1 MKIESPAFTLD
12 DVKTFMN
19 TYLDRERNLLADRLQ
34 NASDRLAALAPLIKA
49 QTGNEGSWNAHELL
63 AHLAVLSKFYGVLVH
78 RISSGQLPNMNLL
91 EAVHVRDTV
100 GHQMS
105 QLEPA
110 DLVRMTLADHERTI
124 QTLRATDLHALGRTA
139 ELGDGI
145 TMTGEERGIEVDPVV
160 DLLAR
165 HHQGVARAQ
174 RPVGEE
180 DHATVVLP
188 DEPCRQPAFDDLRKD
203 RRHQTRGSH

>member
-12 DVKTFMN
+12 DVKGFMN

-34 NASDRLAALAPLIKA
+34 TASDRLGALAVRITA
-49 QTGNEGSWNAHELL
+49 TAGEESGWNAHELL

-78 RISSGQLPNMNLL
+78 RISSGQAPNMDLL
-91 EAVHVRDTV
+91 EAVHLRDTV

-110 DLVRMTLADHERTI
+110 DLLRMTIADHERTI
-124 QTLRATDLHALGRTA
+124 KTLRTTEPMALRKSA

-145 TMTGEERGIEVDPVV
+145 TMTAEE
-160 DLLAR
+160 
-165 HHQGVARAQ
+165 VAR
-174 RPVGEE
+174 
-180 DHATVVLP
+180 LP
-188 DEPCRQPAFDDLRKD
+188 LVSHLELHVDELERLLDL
-203 RRHQTRGSH
+203 

>member
-12 DVKTFMN
+12 DVKTFMD

-34 NASDRLAALAPLIKA
+34 HAS
-49 QTGNEGSWNAHELL
+49 ELL

-78 RISSGQLPNMNLL
+78 RISTDQLPNMNLL
-91 EAVHVRDTV
+91 EAVHLRDTV

-110 DLVRMTLADHERTI
+110 DLVRMTLVDHERTI
-124 QTLRATDLHALGRTA
+124 KTLRTSDPQALRKTA

-145 TMTGEERGIEVDPVV
+145 TMTAEE
-160 DLLAR
+160 
-165 HHQGVARAQ
+165 VAR
-174 RPVGEE
+174 
-180 DHATVVLP
+180 LP
-188 DEPCRQPAFDDLRKD
+188 LV
-203 RRHQTRGSH
+203 SHLELHIEQLEKLL

>member
-12 DVKTFMN
+12 DVKTFMD

-34 NASDRLAALAPLIKA
+34 IASERLAALAPRIKA
-49 QTGNEGSWNAHELL
+49 EHGDENSWSAHELL

-78 RISSGQLPNMNLL
+78 RISTDQLPNMNLL
-91 EAVHVRDTV
+91 EAVHLRDTV

-110 DLVRMTLADHERTI
+110 DLVRMTVADHERTI
-124 QTLRATDLHALGRTA
+124 KTLRTSDPQALRKTA

-145 TMTGEERGIEVDPVV
+145 TMTAEEVARLPLVSHLELHIDQLEK
-160 DLLAR
+160 LLA
-165 HHQGVARAQ
+165 
-174 RPVGEE
+174 
-180 DHATVVLP
+180 
-188 DEPCRQPAFDDLRKD
+188 
-203 RRHQTRGSH
+203 

>member
-12 DVKTFMN
+12 DVKTFMDA
-19 TYLDRERNLLADRLQ
+19 YLDRERNLLADRLQ
-34 NASDRLAALAPLIKA
+34 IASERLAALAPRIKA
-49 QTGNEGSWNAHELL
+49 EHGDENSWSAHELL

-78 RISSGQLPNMNLL
+78 RISTDQLPNMNLL
-91 EAVHVRDTV
+91 EAVHLRDTV

-124 QTLRATDLHALGRTA
+124 KTLRTSDPQALRKTA

-145 TMTGEERGIEVDPVV
+145 TMTAEEVARLPLVSHLELHIDQLEK
-160 DLLAR
+160 LLA
-165 HHQGVARAQ
+165 
-174 RPVGEE
+174 
-180 DHATVVLP
+180 
-188 DEPCRQPAFDDLRKD
+188 
-203 RRHQTRGSH
+203 

>member
-78 RISSGQLPNMNLL
+78 RISTGQLPNMDLL
-91 EAVHVRDTV
+91 EAVHLRDSV

-124 QTLRATDLHALGRTA
+124 KTLRETEPESLRRSADLG
-139 ELGDGI
+139 EGI
-145 TMTGEERGIEVDPVV
+145 TMTAEEIARLPLISHLELHLDQLEK
-160 DLLAR
+160 LLLSR
-165 HHQGVARAQ
+165 
-174 RPVGEE
+174 
-180 DHATVVLP
+180 
-188 DEPCRQPAFDDLRKD
+188 
-203 RRHQTRGSH
+203 

>member
-12 DVKTFMN
+12 DVRTFMD

-34 NASDRLAALAPLIKA
+34 LASERLAALAPRIKA
-49 QTGNEGSWNAHELL
+49 EQGDESSWSAHELL

-78 RISSGQLPNMNLL
+78 RISTDQLPNMNLL
-91 EAVHVRDTV
+91 EAVHLRDTV

-110 DLVRMTLADHERTI
+110 DLVRMTVADHERTI
-124 QTLRATDLHALGRTA
+124 KTLRTSDPQALRKTA

-145 TMTGEERGIEVDPVV
+145 TMTAEEVARLPLVSHLELHIEQLEE
-160 DLLAR
+160 LLA
-165 HHQGVARAQ
+165 
-174 RPVGEE
+174 
-180 DHATVVLP
+180 
-188 DEPCRQPAFDDLRKD
+188 
-203 RRHQTRGSH
+203 